1 MGTHSWSTSL
11 FPLSGLIEGHHIGI
25 VANQTPV
32 IFTNESKKAVQ
43 FIRLCN
49 QASIPILFMHNVTG
63 FMVGKKTEREGLVK
77 SGSLFVDAVS
87 RSQVPHLS
95 IVCGASY
102 GAGNYAVPNSKPHAN
117 GKMCGRAYD
126 PRFLFSWPVSR
137 CSVMGPDQLTGV
149 MTQVA
154 LQAAQAYSVTVGSR
168 LILAGREGHWTKRLW
183 KLWKHVPRDL
193 ERMCTCRVR
202 RITRVHMFLTM
213 E

>member
-1 MGTHSWSTSL
+1 MDMREVLLRIIDGSRL
-11 FPLSGLIEGHHIGI
+11 DEFKPLYGVGLITGWAHIHGLQIPFMQRLIKGHHIGI

-95 IVCGASY
+95 VICGASY
-102 GAGNYAVPNSKPHAN
+102 GAGNYAVLSHPKCPQ
-117 GKMCGRAYD
+117 C
-126 PRFLFSWPVSR
+126 
-137 CSVMGPDQLTGV
+137 
-149 MTQVA
+149 
-154 LQAAQAYSVTVGSR
+154 
-168 LILAGREGHWTKRLW
+168 
-183 KLWKHVPRDL
+183 
-193 ERMCTCRVR
+193 
-202 RITRVHMFLTM
+202 
-213 E
+213 